1 MLESIIQKHHKKRG
15 LEDVLIKPS
24 LICQR
29 VLRKQPLVN
38 HDQLQSH
45 LAAMYEAVVK
55 IVLVMAQIQQCL
67 CPSKGLIL
75 VNSLIDNQPIQQKLI
90 EEEQASDSKS
100 KRAKVQI
107 GLSQLDQ
114 VQKISKHV
122 HAYLLENS

>member
-1 MLESIIQKHHKKRG
+1 MKNDITTEYSKLRKYKKQRIGKGVLESIIQKHHKKRG

-55 IVLVMAQIQQCL
+55 IVLVMAQIQ
-67 CPSKGLIL
+67 
-75 VNSLIDNQPIQQKLI
+75 
-90 EEEQASDSKS
+90 
-100 KRAKVQI
+100 
-107 GLSQLDQ
+107 
-114 VQKISKHV
+114 
-122 HAYLLENS
+122 